1 MFSRIARRYDLMNGL
16 MTFGRDQAWR
26 RLAARL
32 ARPAAGGV
40 ALDVATGTGDLA
52 TALMEEAGVSA
63 VVGTDFSEKML
74 AVGKRKLRG
83 SGIGDRIRLV
93 AADALALP
101 FPDKTFDCVTSAFLL
116 RNLADLRQGLAE
128 MRRVARAGGRVVAL
142 EIAQPTAPLFRPLF
156 RWYFHRLVPRIGG
169 LIARDRDAYTYL
181 PRSVDRFPLPHE
193 VAELMRKA
201 GLSDVSFRRVGF
213 GTITIHAGTA

>member
-1 MFSRIARRYDLMNGL
+1 MFSRIARRYDLMNRL

-26 RLAARL
+26 RVAARL
-32 ARPAAGGV
+32 AGPAAGGV

-52 TALMEEAGVSA
+52 TALLEEAGVRA

-74 AVGKRKLRG
+74 AVGKQKLRG
-83 SGIGDRIRLV
+83 SGVGDRIHLV

-128 MRRVARAGGRVVAL
+128 MRRVARVGGRIVAL
-142 EIAQPTAPLFRPLF
+142 EITQPTAPLFRPLF
-156 RWYFHRLVPRIGG
+156 SWYFHRLVPLIGG
-169 LIARDRDAYTYL
+169 LIAGDREAYTYL
-181 PRSVDRFPLPHE
+181 PRSVDRFLLPTE
-193 VAELMRKA
+193 VARFMRAA
-201 GLSDVSFRRVGF
+201 GLRDVSFRRVGL

>member
-16 MTFGRDQAWR
+16 MTFGRHQSWR
-26 RLAARL
+26 RVAARL
-32 ARPAAGGV
+32 AGPAAGGV

-52 TALMEEAGVSA
+52 TALLEVAGVSR
-63 VVGTDFSEKML
+63 VVGIDFSEKML
-74 AVGKRKLRG
+74 AVGRQKLRG
-83 SGIGDRIRLV
+83 SRFGDRVSLV
-93 AADALALP
+93 TSDALALP

-116 RNLADLRQGLAE
+116 RNLADLRQGLRE
-128 MRRVARAGGRVVAL
+128 MRRVTRVGGRVVAL

-156 RWYFHRLVPRIGG
+156 RWYFHRLVPWIGG

-193 VAELMRKA
+193 VAELMRA
-201 GLSDVSFRRVGF
+201 TGLRDVSFRRVGF
-213 GTITIHAGTA
+213 GTITIHVGTA